1 MSTVLHDPVHDIF
14 RTGSAMSEREAF
26 DISVDVA
33 YMNCANMAPRLKSV
47 SAAGRGALDAMAAPW
62 SVVAEDWFA
71 GTATLKA
78 LFAALIGARADSAAL
93 VPSVSYGIATAA
105 RNIPLC
111 DGDNIVLVEREYPSN
126 YYSWAKQAQQNGAT
140 IRTAAAAPG
149 ISITQAVLA
158 AIDARTAVV
167 SVPHCHWTDGS
178 FVDVV
183 RIGEAARKHGAA
195 LVIDASQSLGAYPLD
210 VAQCRPDFL
219 VSVGYKW
226 LLGPYGLGYLYV
238 DERWHGD
245 GVPLE
250 ESWLHRAGSE
260 NFAAL
265 ADYTDAYQPGA
276 ARFGQGESPQFC
288 LQPMAIAA
296 LSQVS
301 QWTPAHIQPRLRE
314 WTDALCE
321 RAGAIGFGF
330 PDSAQRVGHMVGL
343 RAPGQGLPA
352 GLVEKLCGDGV
363 HVAVRG
369 DSIRVA
375 PHLHNDEA
383 DLRRLVESLR
393 KHTT

>member
-1 MSTVLHDPVHDIF
+1 MSTVLNAPVDGI
-14 RTGSAMSEREAF
+14 RTRLAVSERSAF
-26 DISVDVA
+26 DIPAGIA
-33 YMNCANMAPRLKSV
+33 YMNCANMAPRLHCV
-47 SAAGRGALDAMAAPW
+47 SAAGQDALDTMAAPW
-62 SVVAEDWFA
+62 SVVAKNWFA
-71 GTATLKA
+71 GTEKLKG
-78 LFAALIGARADSAAL
+78 LFAALIGAKADSAAL

-105 RNIPLC
+105 QNIPLR
-111 DGDNIVLVEREYPSN
+111 DGDTIVLVEREYPSN
-126 YYSWAKQAQQNGAT
+126 YYSWARRARQSGAT
-140 IRTAAAAPG
+140 VRTAAAAPG
-149 ISITQAVLA
+149 ASITEAVLA
-158 AIDARTAVV
+158 AIDASTAVV
-167 SVPHCHWTDGS
+167 SVPQCHWTDGS

-183 RIGEAARKHGAA
+183 RIGEAARKRGAA

-265 ADYTDAYQPGA
+265 ADYIDAYRPGA
-276 ARFGQGESPQFC
+276 ARFGQGESPQFY

-301 QWTPAHIQPRLRE
+301 EWTPAHIQQRLRE

-321 RAGAIGFGF
+321 QAGAIGFGF
-330 PDSAQRVGHMVGL
+330 PNAAQRVGHMVGL
-343 RAPGQGLPA
+343 RAPGRGLPA
-352 GLVEKLCGDGV
+352 GLVEKLRGDGV

-393 KHTT
+393 KHTL